1 MNTLQSQTIQLT
13 LPKADI
19 QMLRKLASG
28 MGWTLSVLNA
38 RKKNGIERG
47 LEDIR
52 KGNVFQAN
60 DSQDL
65 IKQILG

>member
-38 RKKNGIERG
+38 RKKSGIERG